1 MRAVRVA
8 IGALASALATVGCA
22 LDGATA
28 SCDPVRIA
36 GTWVYTGQQTTPE
49 LRDLTGTARID
60 TTTALLGG
68 TFELQEFA
76 NGVLVGTRTGVITG
90 CQTSTAVELQ
100 FSGSAFA
107 RRHLGNVRGDTISG
121 EWFSQDAATTARGAF
136 RLRRG
141 ALP

>member
-1 MRAVRVA
+1 MRVLVGVSGAALVVA
-8 IGALASALATVGCA
+8 GCA

-28 SCDPVRIA
+28 SCDPVSIA
-36 GTWVYTGQQTTPE
+36 GTWVYTGQQTAPE

-60 TTTALLGG
+60 STTAVLGG

-90 CQTSTAVELQ
+90 CQTSPAVELQ

-107 RRHLGNVRGDTISG
+107 RRHLGTVRGDTISG

-141 ALP
+141 AQR